1 VNAPAEQ
8 LIQIGSVLHES
19 YRIEGI
25 LGRGGMG
32 VVYEASH
39 LRLPKRYAIKV
50 LDQAVVHDSDA
61 FARFRREAEI
71 TSAIGHPNIVEVHD
85 LNYTAVG
92 TPYIVMELLLGENL
106 GAYLQREGAL
116 PPARTLEIARE
127 IASGL
132 SAAHERGVIHR
143 DLKPQNVFL
152 GKKGGREQIK
162 VLDFGIS
169 KITGAQSIQTR
180 SETLMGTPGYMSP
193 EQARGDSKQAG
204 PRSDQF
210 SLGAIVYEMLS
221 GRPAFMSPGDG
232 PYVVIYK
239 LVHQDPLPLFNL
251 PEPMAQAVMRAL
263 AKEADARY
271 ADLSA
276 FIAALSSVVG
286 GSPLG
291 IAQTLPAGS
300 PMPATPGTAGTP
312 VTPVTPAAGG
322 TISESMPP
330 ASSGA
335 VAAAPVS
342 QPGSLPPTFRSGL
355 SPRIWLVGALLLG
368 MAIAG
373 VWVAVTSSRQPPEP
387 VSEKPA
393 SPLTTKSEIARPS
406 APTELLPPPVV
417 PAPAPVVAAPLPTA
431 APAVP
436 APTASPTVT
445 TPAEPPRVR
454 PGHIA
459 GSHHSVK
466 PPVRPAAAASPQ
478 TPPKAPPAAPT
489 APPRRPYELE
499 PLPE

>member
-1 VNAPAEQ
+1 MSETAEQ
-8 LIQIGSVLHES
+8 LIHIGSVLHES
-19 YRIEGI
+19 YRIDGV

-50 LDQAVVHDSDA
+50 LDQTVVHDADA

-85 LNYTAVG
+85 LNYTPAG
-92 TPYIVMELLLGENL
+92 TPYIVMELLDGEHL

-116 PPARTLEIARE
+116 SPQRTLEIARE

-132 SAAHERGVIHR
+132 AAAHQRGVIHR

-204 PRSDQF
+204 PWSDQF
-210 SLGAIVYEMLS
+210 SLGAIVYEMLA
-221 GRPAFMSPGDG
+221 GRPAFMTPGDG

-239 LVHQDPLPLFNL
+239 LVHQDPLPLFNVA
-251 PEPMAQAVMRAL
+251 EPVAQAIQRAL

-271 ADLSA
+271 PDVMA
-276 FIAALSSVVG
+276 FVATLAAAVT
-286 GSPLG
+286 GSPLA

-300 PMPATPGTAGTP
+300 PMPAPN
-312 VTPVTPAAGG
+312 TPAPGG
-322 TISESMPP
+322 TISEPIP
-330 ASSGA
+330 AHHSAPHPAHPAHHSGA
-335 VAAAPVS
+335 TPIVSAAQPIS
-342 QPGSLPPTFRSGL
+342 QPPTPTFRAGL
-355 SPRIWLVGALLLG
+355 SPKILLVGAVLLG

-373 VWVAVTSSRQPPEP
+373 VWVAVTSSRPPVQP

-393 SPLTTKSEIARPS
+393 NELTKKKETDPQSS
-406 APTELLPPPVV
+406 PTELVAPPVV
-417 PAPAPVVAAPLPTA
+417 PPPAQLPTTPAPASPGTPESATGTPKTEPPPARPAHPSTSHHGPKPPKVAP
-431 APAVP
+431 PAVP
-436 APTASPTVT
+436 PKTL
-445 TPAEPPRVR
+445 PA
-454 PGHIA
+454 
-459 GSHHSVK
+459 
-466 PPVRPAAAASPQ
+466 
-478 TPPKAPPAAPT
+478 TPPKPS
-489 APPRRPYELE
+489 RQPYELE